1 MVLSIPS
8 ILLQKPVEL
17 YMQISIKSDYW
28 PLFSSSE
35 YGLNFFCSFYAGMSS
50 RGTTASYQ
58 GSPVPAG
65 AVEGGLISVQFSGNP
80 SASFPNRP
88 DSGSP

>member
-1 MVLSIPS
+1 
-8 ILLQKPVEL
+8 
-17 YMQISIKSDYW
+17 
-28 PLFSSSE
+28 
-35 YGLNFFCSFYAGMSS
+35 MSS
-50 RGTTASYQ
+50 GSASASYQ

-88 DSGSP
+88 DSGSPQYVTLIVAKQFSFAFQSVLDS